1 MLHDCTNFHQTQSRE
16 SLVTTATVST
26 RSDSAADVGDVS
38 GPPSD
43 TPTGNDI
50 VELLFFAYRDFVSDP
65 DRLLTEYGFG
75 RAHHRV
81 LHFVERVPG
90 MTIAEMLD
98 ILGITKQSLNPILKD
113 LVEKGYIMQRTGTAD
128 RRQRLLYPTDKGRAL
143 SLALTAPQL
152 QRIARALDGLEPD
165 VKSKVTAFLFSMIN
179 DDDRDDVSRI
189 VWKTADGEEQV
200 Q

>member
-1 MLHDCTNFHQTQSRE
+1 M
-16 SLVTTATVST
+16 TTATVST